1 MYRNL
6 EAELRRLGVLRENL
20 AEVLGLNIAT
30 VSAKLTR
37 PGRLKL
43 DEAIIIQET
52 FFPELDFKYLF
63 ETTDK
68 KTA

>member
-6 EAELRRLGVLRENL
+6 EAELRRLGVLREDI
-20 AEVLGLNIAT
+20 AEVLGINVAT

-43 DEAIIIQET
+43 DEAIKIQET
-52 FFPELDFKYLF
+52 FFPKMDIKYLF
-63 ETTDK
+63 EREECK
-68 KTA
+68 SA

>member
-6 EAELRRLGVLRENL
+6 EAELKRQGISRGEIATAIGV
-20 AEVLGLNIAT
+20 NIAT

-43 DEAIIIQET
+43 DEAIRIQET
-52 FFPELDFKYLF
+52 FFPKMDIKYLF
-63 ETTDK
+63 ECEECK
-68 KTA
+68 SA